1 MQEHQLQAEP
11 IAVLPGSCGPNTVVS
26 LYPFIS
32 DVEMAALFR
41 KSVSW
46 VREHGKEIP
55 GHQQLTT
62 SYRFRR
68 EPVIEWLGGLEEL
81 LDAEQIAYVL
91 QVPACWIEANARSI
105 PGALRIGNVLRF
117 RPASFLQWLKD
128 IGICR

>member
-11 IAVLPGSCGPNTVVS
+11 ITVLPGGCGQDAEAS

-68 EPVIEWLGGLEEL
+68 EAVIAWLGGLEEL
-81 LDAEQIAYVL
+81 LDAEQVAYVL
-91 QVPACWIEANARSI
+91 QAPAPWIEANARSI
-105 PGALRIGNVLRF
+105 AGALRIGDVLRF